1 MSQII
6 DIAKIANDLQNFA
19 TERDWQQFHSPKNLA
34 MALSCEASELLEIF
48 LWLTEK
54 ESHDLIT
61 KPDTIEKIEHELADV
76 MLYLIRLADLLK
88 INLPNAIE
96 KKFKLNQQKYPADQV
111 KGSAKKYNEY

>member
-1 MSQII
+1 MSQVI
-6 DIAKIANDLQNFA
+6 DIAKIAEDLQAFA
-19 TERDWQQFHSPKNLA
+19 TEREWQQFHSPKNLA

-54 ESHDLIT
+54 ESHDLINQPT
-61 KPDTIEKIEHELADV
+61 TLEKVEHELADV

-88 INLPNAIE
+88 INLPKAIE
-96 KKFKLNQQKYPADQV
+96 TKFKINQKKYPADQV